1 MIMGM
6 IVKFQINNVIFS
18 KLELSRFVWR
28 NDGKRHPC
36 SQGTKEKKQKI
47 LDYMGSTELAA
58 KQKHQ
63 FEFILLSMKNLAYL
77 DWLCS
82 ACLKRILCHLD
93 ENSHDSDQLL
103 KAHHHRG
110 I

>member
-1 MIMGM
+1 MSYFQNWSYQGLYGGM
-6 IVKFQINNVIFS
+6 TAKDIHARKGLKKI
-18 KLELSRFVWR
+18 
-28 NDGKRHPC
+28 
-36 SQGTKEKKQKI
+36 KQKI